1 MPVLEK
7 LRESKVKIVSIPK
20 ICTNKFFLMAISGSF
35 AFTLLLFNI
44 ANAASND
51 VKENF
56 FSQNDEIKEKIEIN
70 TQKIENILISQAR
83 IEQKIDNLTP

>member
-7 LRESKVKIVSIPK
+7 LRELKVKIVSIPK

-44 ANAASND
+44 ANASTND
-51 VKENF
+51 VKVDF
-56 FSQNDEIKEKIEIN
+56 FNQSDEIKEKIEIN